1 MLSCSSA
8 LRVYRHAAQ
17 TRASPLRHLSVR
29 TRSRPKNA
37 PPSSRTRAARTA
49 RTSSAHKSSM
59 SASQHL
65 PRAISAPSPAAGIVL
80 QRFLTRPRPVPR
92 LVATLLAPCSR
103 TAAPP
108 TYCVSELF
116 GHTSFVLVATSY
128 ALDDYLMLRVVAT
141 AGCSSMLFFTYFH
154 PHGRVLWLPFRWNA
168 LFILINSVYIAKV
181 MMERA
186 EADRLT
192 DSERA
197 FHHDHLSVVDIVDF
211 AKLLKMGRYERFGPG
226 QEVVTQGTPNRY
238 IRLVVEGELDV
249 YHDGRRT
256 YTLQPGNF
264 MCETGLHAGLKI
276 TGPVEASATV
286 QSRRHNDDVVTV
298 TWDRTALIR
307 RLEHEQSLARTF
319 RAALNY
325 DIVSKLER
333 QKRSHVQND
342 VCEERC
348 EEHLL
353 AEERYTAIL
362 KHMLES
368 AGDAAP
374 DDFRGSYDFVRR
386 NMSPLAAA
394 VPAGGAGGGDISDH
408 DREEMFQ
415 YRTIHG
421 IGDDEHREALKK
433 CGWTPEEFQRGH
445 QGVPQAT
452 SSRTRGMQFPGWS
465 KLLD

>member
-1 MLSCSSA
+1 MLHCSSA
-8 LRVYRHAAQ
+8 LRVYRHAA
-17 TRASPLRHLSVR
+17 TARAPPLRHLSVR
-29 TRSRPKNA
+29 TRPRPKNR
-37 PPSSRTRAARTA
+37 PRAARTA

-59 SASQHL
+59 SASQHRT
-65 PRAISAPSPAAGIVL
+65 RAPSAPAAPAGVVL

-92 LVATLLAPCSR
+92 MVAALLAPCAR

-108 TYCVSELF
+108 TYCVSEIF

-168 LFILINSVYIAKV
+168 LFILINTVYIAKV

-238 IRLVVEGELDV
+238 VRLVVEGELDV

-256 YTLQPGNF
+256 YTLRPGNF

-286 QSRRHNDDVVTV
+286 QSRRYNDDVVTV

-307 RLEHEQSLARTF
+307 RLEHEQSLDRTF

-333 QKRSHVQND
+333 QKRSHVQD
-342 VCEERC
+342 EMC

-353 AEERYTAIL
+353 AAERYTAIL
-362 KHMLES
+362 KHRLECV
-368 AGDAAP
+368 GDA

-386 NMSPLAAA
+386 KR
-394 VPAGGAGGGDISDH
+394 GAGGGGLSDH

-421 IGDDEHREALKK
+421 IGNDEHQEALQK

-452 SSRTRGMQFPGWS
+452 SSRSRGMRFPGWS
-465 KLLD
+465 KLLEREDIFQE